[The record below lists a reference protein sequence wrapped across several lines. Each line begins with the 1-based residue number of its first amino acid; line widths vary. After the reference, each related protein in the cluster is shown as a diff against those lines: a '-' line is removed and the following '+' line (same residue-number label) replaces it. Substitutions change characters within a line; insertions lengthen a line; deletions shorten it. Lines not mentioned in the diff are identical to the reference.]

1 MKAIQIRILTG
12 SLTILTIA
20 LLTSP
25 LGLSALALQAG
36 YTLDWWT
43 VDGGGTTADTGSGYT
58 LGGAIGQPD
67 AAVWRGGDYT
77 LTGGF
82 WGGGETIELNLYL
95 PLVIK
100 TA

>member
-1 MKAIQIRILTG
+1 MKTIHVRILMG
-12 SLTILTIA
+12 SLMILTIA
-20 LLTSP
+20 FLASP
-25 LGLSALALQAG
+25 LGLSALATQAG

-43 VDGGGTTADTGSGYT
+43 VDGGGATADTNSGYT

-82 WGGGETIELNLYL
+82 WGSGGTIERTIYL